1 MGVNL
6 NIWTKIKLHNYKL
19 NYIKKLVDNLPCYM
33 YSTSNFLLYIYSY
46 ID

>member
-19 NYIKKLVDNLPCYM
+19 NYIKKLVDNLPVIY
-33 YSTSNFLLYIYSY
+33 TVHVFFFYIYSY

>member
-19 NYIKKLVDNLPCYM
+19 NYIKKLVDNLPRYM
-33 YSTSNFLLYIYSY
+33 YSTYKYFSSVYI
-46 ID
+46 